1 MKKQWA
7 VVMGLMLL
15 SATGIVR
22 ADEAS
27 LQSDQK
33 DLKQDIRADEKG
45 VVKSDAKIDQ
55 DKAAVQ

>member
-7 VVMGLMLL
+7 VVMGLLLL

-27 LQSDQK
+27 LQAD
-33 DLKQDIRADEKG
+33 KQDLENGWAEN
-45 VVKSDAKIDQ
+45 
-55 DKAAVQ
+55 